1 MKKRRRYLRRGLFS
15 DPQGNRSSTRVKT
28 FLAALT
34 AFAIALVSVFIKE
47 ITPGD
52 SLPVIITLLAFSSGE
67 KSFQAYLESKINKP
81 E

>member
-1 MKKRRRYLRRGLFS
+1 MKRRRHYLRRGLFS

-34 AFAIALVSVFIKE
+34 AFAIALVSVFVKE

-52 SLPVIITLLAFSSGE
+52 SLPVIITLLTFSSGE
-67 KSFQAYLESKINKP
+67 KSFQAYLESKIDKP

>member
-1 MKKRRRYLRRGLFS
+1 MKRRRRYLRRGLFS